1 MIFVWFYVLYGK
13 DVVGSLK
20 THLTSEKVDFWIDG
34 DGFFCQGTDS
44 IHQWVINKNTGTI
57 LHKGRLKINF
67 KIWSNKRWKIKLIF
81 QGIGWSQDQWQNKW
95 FIIQTGKNYD
105 EVDAIMIRKYDE
117 K

>member
-44 IHQWVINKNTGTI
+44 IHQ
-57 LHKGRLKINF
+57 
-67 KIWSNKRWKIKLIF
+67 
-81 QGIGWSQDQWQNKW
+81 
-95 FIIQTGKNYD
+95 
-105 EVDAIMIRKYDE
+105 
-117 K
+117 